1 MTTLLF
7 SLALAVM
14 SVVLIAIS
22 MNAMHLSQE
31 IGELKD
37 AFEYHKRIHKY
48 ERLVVEQKIKEFI
61 QLLDQLKESLSK
73 EENE

>member
-7 SLALAVM
+7 SLVLAVM

-31 IGELKD
+31 MGELKD
-37 AFEYHKRIHKY
+37 AFEWHKKIHKY

-61 QLLDQLKESLSK
+61 QLLDQLKESSNK

>member
-7 SLALAVM
+7 SLAPAVM

>member
-7 SLALAVM
+7 SLALIVLI
-14 SVVLIAIS
+14 VVLIAIS

-37 AFEYHKRIHKY
+37 AFDYHKRIHKY

-61 QLLDQLKESLSK
+61 QILDQFKESLSN

>member
-1 MTTLLF
+1 MTTLLL

-37 AFEYHKRIHKY
+37 AFEYHKRIHNY